1 MRRYAITKTAF
12 QALFFPN
19 PDSFSTPGEG
29 DWKIAKANMKRSY
42 RKIIKAMDIII
53 ADTYHASEE
62 QQKVIDDGF
71 LELALVW
78 HTLWT

>member
-1 MRRYAITKTAF
+1 
-12 QALFFPN
+12 
-19 PDSFSTPGEG
+19 
-29 DWKIAKANMKRSY
+29 MKRSY